1 MLEGLT
7 QRPINKKLLNL
18 KRTAYNPRPLQ
29 ATHVTV
35 TASNDKIYAYGG
47 LTPDFVSS
55 TDFHCL
61 NPATNTWTTLANP
74 SSLRRSA
81 GMGYYNGVIYLYGGF
96 NHSAGVALNTMF
108 SYDIA
113 TNAWKT
119 TGLKSDITRH
129 DFSSVVVNNR
139 FYCFGGW
146 NGGPVSTN
154 AYYTMGADTWTVIAA
169 QAGIRYAGCA
179 TDGVNI
185 YLVGGQLDSGVVN
198 TVYRYNIAANTFSTL
213 AVLPTNSNSCCVMVV
228 DGYLVCYSGYNNGG
242 YNSAIY
248 TMDLAKGTWET
259 VTDPGPVQGLPGA
272 CQLGRSVYVVGGYT
286 GAARTG
292 STNRVEVLE

>member
-1 MLEGLT
+1 MLEALS
-7 QRPINKKLLNL
+7 QKAVSKKLLTL

-47 LTPDFVSS
+47 LNTDLVST

-61 NPATNTWTTLANP
+61 NPATNAWTTLANP
-74 SSLRRSA
+74 SSVRRSA
-81 GMGYYNGVIYLYGGF
+81 GMGYYNGLIYLYGGF
-96 NHSAGVALNTMF
+96 NHATGGVLNTMF

-113 TNAWKT
+113 ANTWRT
-119 TGLKSDITRH
+119 TGLSSGISRH
-129 DFSSVVVNNR
+129 DFSSVVVGNR
-139 FYCFGGW
+139 LYCFGGW
-146 NGGPVSTN
+146 NGGPVNTN

-185 YLVGGQLDSGVVN
+185 YLVGGQLDSGMMN
-198 TVYRYNIAANTFSTL
+198 TVFRYNIASNTFSTL
-213 AVLPTNSNSCCVMVV
+213 AVLPSASQSCCIAVV
-228 DGYLVCYSGYNNGG
+228 DNYLVCYSGYNNGG
-242 YNSAIY
+242 YNSVIY
-248 TMDLAKGTWET
+248 TMDLAKGTWDT
-259 VTDPGPVQGLPGA
+259 VADPGPVQGLPGA

-286 GAARTG
+286 GVARTG